1 MDRAGSYPL
10 KGPGALVP
18 QRVQDGWG
26 LRETCCCLDH
36 TERGFP
42 RGRGQGLN
50 PLGAPLLDVGEGIS
64 DLLWVRV
71 SRAHGGGE
79 AHAVYERRPKT
90 NETTSLSLE
99 PQVRRI
105 ATYSA

>member
-26 LRETCCCLDH
+26 LRETCYSLDL

-50 PLGAPLLDVGEGIS
+50 PLGAPLLDVGEGVL
-64 DLLWVRV
+64 DHLWVRV
-71 SRAHGGGE
+71 SWTHGGGE
-79 AHAVYERRPKT
+79 KLAVYKRRPKT
-90 NETTSLSLE
+90 NETTLLSLE
-99 PQVRRI
+99 P
-105 ATYSA
+105 